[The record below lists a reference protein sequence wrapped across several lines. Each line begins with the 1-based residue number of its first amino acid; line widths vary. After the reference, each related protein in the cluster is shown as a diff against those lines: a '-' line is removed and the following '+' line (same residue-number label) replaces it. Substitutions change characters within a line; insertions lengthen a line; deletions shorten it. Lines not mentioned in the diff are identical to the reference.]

1 MANLTA
7 DEIQRLKNALAT
19 NDKDGTLT
27 ERVKNLINNNTG
39 CFGVTYTIGTEAADE
54 IIVSCQFT
62 DADGDDMASPVN
74 VFQYLATDSTGQVV
88 EAAATTLA
96 VGTDGTIIVE
106 YDVGGTGGALADA
119 SWRATSEA
127 DGDLDIKIGNAGGA
141 DTLHLVTVLPNG
153 VLAIS
158 AAITFA

>member
-39 CFGVTYTIGTEAADE
+39 VFGVTYTIGTEAADE

-62 DADGDDMASPVN
+62 DADGDDMANYVG
-74 VFQYLATDSTGQVV
+74 VRQYLASDSTGQVV

-96 VGTDGTIIVE
+96 VGTDGTILVE
-106 YDVGGTGGALADA
+106 E
-119 SWRATSEA
+119 TSNAIWTAVSEI
-127 DGDLDIKIGNAGGA
+127 DGDLDIVIGNAGGA
-141 DTLHLVTVLPNG
+141 DTLHLVTILPNG

>member
-62 DADGDDMASPVN
+62 DADGDDMANYVG
-74 VFQYLATDSTGQVV
+74 VRQYLATDSTGQVG

-96 VGTDGTIIVE
+96 VGTDGTILVE
-106 YDVGGTGGALADA
+106 E
-119 SWRATSEA
+119 TSNLIWTAVSEI
-127 DGDLDIKIGNAGGA
+127 DGDLDIVIGNAGGA
-141 DTLHLVTVLPNG
+141 DTLHLVTILPNG